1 MGAPVSFGEL
11 CKEGSMSEQTPA
23 AGQPEP
29 QKETPDLA
37 TELREMGQQ
46 IEALFRAFIE
56 SERAKQ
62 MQATVAKSV
71 QNVAAVMRETVEKLQ
86 SDPRVQQVEDRG
98 RQALERARESQ
109 VFHDVQE
116 TLVNGLE
123 QINAQLHKL
132 VEKLEAERAAAGTQS
147 AQEGESNPPVEHV
160 PLEAPATGETKK
172 LEE

>member
-1 MGAPVSFGEL
+1 
-11 CKEGSMSEQTPA
+11 MSEQTPA
-23 AGQPEP
+23 TGQPEP

-62 MQATVAKSV
+62 MQVTVAKSV

-116 TLVNGLE
+116 ALVNGLE

-132 VEKLEAERAAAGTQS
+132 VEKLEAERAAGTQS
-147 AQEGESNPPVEHV
+147 AQGGETNPPIEHV

>member
-1 MGAPVSFGEL
+1 
-11 CKEGSMSEQTPA
+11 MSEQMPNT
-23 AGQPEP
+23 GQPEP
-29 QKETPDLA
+29 QKETPDLT

-46 IEALFRAFIE
+46 LEALFRAFIE

-71 QNVAAVMRETVEKLQ
+71 QDLAAAVRQTAEKIQ
-86 SDPRVQQVEDRG
+86 SDPRFQQVEDRG

-116 TLVNGLE
+116 ALVNGLE

-132 VEKLEAERAAAGTQS
+132 VEKLETERAAA
-147 AQEGESNPPVEHV
+147 AQTGQGDEANPPVEHV

-172 LEE
+172 LDA

>member
-1 MGAPVSFGEL
+1 
-11 CKEGSMSEQTPA
+11 MSDQTPN

-29 QKETPDLA
+29 QKETQDLA

-46 IEALFRAFIE
+46 LETLFRAFIE
-56 SERAKQ
+56 SERTKQ

-71 QNVAAVMRETVEKLQ
+71 RDLAAAMRQTAEKIQ
-86 SDPRVQQVEDRG
+86 TDPRFQQVEDRG

-116 TLVNGLE
+116 ALVTGLE
-123 QINAQLHKL
+123 QINTRLQKL
-132 VEKLEAERAAAGTQS
+132 VEKLEAERAAS
-147 AQEGESNPPVEHV
+147 AQTGQQGEANPPVEHV

>member
-1 MGAPVSFGEL
+1 
-11 CKEGSMSEQTPA
+11 MSEQTPN

-29 QKETPDLA
+29 QKETPDLTA
-37 TELREMGQQ
+37 ELREMGQQ
-46 IEALFRAFIE
+46 LEALFRAFIE
-56 SERAKQ
+56 SERTKQ
-62 MQATVAKSV
+62 MQTMIAKSV
-71 QNVAAVMRETVEKLQ
+71 RDLAAVVRQTAEKIQ
-86 SDPRVQQVEDRG
+86 TDPRFQQVEDRG

-132 VEKLEAERAAAGTQS
+132 VEKLEAERAAASAQS
-147 AQEGESNPPVEHV
+147 AQEGETNPPVEHV

>member
-1 MGAPVSFGEL
+1 
-11 CKEGSMSEQTPA
+11 MSEQTPN

-37 TELREMGQQ
+37 AELREMGQQ
-46 IEALFRAFIE
+46 LEALFRAFIE
-56 SERAKQ
+56 SERTKQ
-62 MQATVAKSV
+62 MQTTVAKSV
-71 QNVAAVMRETVEKLQ
+71 RDLAAAMRQTAEKIQ
-86 SDPRVQQVEDRG
+86 TDPRFQQVEDRG

-116 TLVNGLE
+116 ALVTGLE
-123 QINAQLHKL
+123 QINTRLQKL
-132 VEKLEAERAAAGTQS
+132 VEKLEAERAAS
-147 AQEGESNPPVEHV
+147 AQTGQQGESNPPVEHV

>member
-1 MGAPVSFGEL
+1 
-11 CKEGSMSEQTPA
+11 MSDQTPN

-29 QKETPDLA
+29 QKETPDLTA
-37 TELREMGQQ
+37 ELREMGQQ
-46 IEALFRAFIE
+46 LEALFRAFIE
-56 SERAKQ
+56 SERTKQ

-71 QNVAAVMRETVEKLQ
+71 QNVAAVVRQTAEKIQ
-86 SDPRVQQVEDRG
+86 TDPRFQQVEDRS

-116 TLVNGLE
+116 ALVTGLE
-123 QINAQLHKL
+123 QINTQLHKL
-132 VEKLEAERAAAGTQS
+132 VEKLEAERAAG
-147 AQEGESNPPVEHV
+147 AQTGQGNEANPPVEHV

>member
-1 MGAPVSFGEL
+1 
-11 CKEGSMSEQTPA
+11 MSEQTPG

-46 IEALFRAFIE
+46 LEALFRAFIE
-56 SERAKQ
+56 SERTKQ
-62 MQATVAKSV
+62 MQATVAQSV
-71 QNVAAVMRETVEKLQ
+71 QNLAAVIRQAAEKIQ
-86 SDPRVQQVEDRG
+86 SDPRFQQVEDRG

-116 TLVNGLE
+116 ALVSGLE
-123 QINAQLHKL
+123 QINTRLHKL
-132 VEKLEAERAAAGTQS
+132 VEKLEAERAAS
-147 AQEGESNPPVEHV
+147 AQTGQQGEVNPPVEHV

>member
-1 MGAPVSFGEL
+1 
-11 CKEGSMSEQTPA
+11 MSDQTPN

-29 QKETPDLA
+29 QKETPDLTA
-37 TELREMGQQ
+37 ELREMGQQ
-46 IEALFRAFIE
+46 LEALFRAFIE
-56 SERAKQ
+56 SERTKQ

-71 QNVAAVMRETVEKLQ
+71 QNVAAVVRQTAEKIQ
-86 SDPRVQQVEDRG
+86 TDPRFQQVEDRS

-116 TLVNGLE
+116 ALVTGLE
-123 QINAQLHKL
+123 QINTQLHKL
-132 VEKLEAERAAAGTQS
+132 VEKLEAERAAGAQAGQGNE
-147 AQEGESNPPVEHV
+147 ANPPVEHV

>member
-1 MGAPVSFGEL
+1 
-11 CKEGSMSEQTPA
+11 MSDQTPN

-46 IEALFRAFIE
+46 LETLFRAFIE
-56 SERAKQ
+56 SERTKQ

-71 QNVAAVMRETVEKLQ
+71 RDLAAAMRQTAEKIQ
-86 SDPRVQQVEDRG
+86 TDPRFQQVEDRG

-116 TLVNGLE
+116 ALVTGLE
-123 QINAQLHKL
+123 QINTRLQKL
-132 VEKLEAERAAAGTQS
+132 VEKLEAERAAS
-147 AQEGESNPPVEHV
+147 AQTAQQGEVNPPVEHV

>member
-1 MGAPVSFGEL
+1 
-11 CKEGSMSEQTPA
+11 MSEQTPA

-98 RQALERARESQ
+98 RQALERARASQ
-109 VFHDVQE
+109 VFHDVHE

-123 QINAQLHKL
+123 QINAQLRKL
-132 VEKLEAERAAAGTQS
+132 VEKLEAERVAGTQS
-147 AQEGESNPPVEHV
+147 AREGEVNPPVEHV